1 MTESS
6 SFRYCGTTR
15 NIGFLDAFRKRAPFL
30 LIFQREKQKWYVM
43 NPSEILTTAYTQYMK
58 ELKVSAFY
66 KVHDTALSEDLVQD
80 TFMKTWLYLVKGGK
94 IKMMRA
100 FLYHVLNNLVIDE
113 YRKQKNKAISLDE
126 IAEKGYEPGE
136 DESQRLYDF
145 LDGEAALSS
154 IKRIPLKY
162 QQVMRMR
169 YAQGLSL
176 KEMSAISGQSKNTVS
191 VQAYRGLVSLRHL
204 HSV

>member
-1 MTESS
+1 
-6 SFRYCGTTR
+6 
-15 NIGFLDAFRKRAPFL
+15 
-30 LIFQREKQKWYVM
+30 M

-58 ELKVSAFY
+58 ELKASAFY

-80 TFMKTWLYLVKGGK
+80 TFMKTWTYLVKGGK
-94 IKMMRA
+94 INMMRA

-113 YRKQKNKAISLDE
+113 YRKQKNKMVSLDD

-145 LDGEAALSS
+145 LDGEKALSS
-154 IKRIPLKY
+154 IKRIPPKY
-162 QQVMRMR
+162 QRVMRMR

-176 KEMSAISGQSKNTVS
+176 KEMSIISGQSKNTIS
-191 VQAYRGLVSLRHL
+191 VQAYRGLVSLRQL